1 MVFILIKYIKLLKAL
16 ASSVFNDKILAFST
30 PNTEKLTTS
39 HVQNAKIFG
48 MDEQYHSTK
57 QYGKNTKILVFFF
70 FNSTFL
76 SLLPSLSLSLL
87 LLFFLSHP
95 LPHSYCHRPHHHAAD
110 LKSLSR
116 SLFHSKPLHSLT
128 FGSLFLFRLSISL
141 PLGYWLVVV
150 GRLIVAVMV
159 FKFCV
164 LCFVFFFFF
173 LLQWWWIYL
182 IFTRGCF
189 LVGF

>member
-1 MVFILIKYIKLLKAL
+1 MNSTVLQ
-16 ASSVFNDKILAFST
+16 NNMEKILKFC
-30 PNTEKLTTS
+30 
-39 HVQNAKIFG
+39 
-48 MDEQYHSTK
+48 
-57 QYGKNTKILVFFF
+57 FF

-141 PLGYWLVVV
+141 PFGYWLVVV

-164 LCFVFFFFF
+164 LCFFFFFF

>member
-1 MVFILIKYIKLLKAL
+1 MNSTVLQ
-16 ASSVFNDKILAFST
+16 NNMEKILKFC
-30 PNTEKLTTS
+30 
-39 HVQNAKIFG
+39 
-48 MDEQYHSTK
+48 
-57 QYGKNTKILVFFF
+57 FF

-141 PLGYWLVVV
+141 PFGYWLVVV

-164 LCFVFFFFF
+164 FFFF